1 MQQDWILDVLVDLR
15 NFARANGLPAVAEKL
30 TETTDLAMIEIASVE
45 KRARSQH
52 GNSDGTIGLHSGGTG
67 NSRRA

>member
-1 MQQDWILDVLVDLR
+1 MQHDWILDVLVDLK

-30 TETTDLAMIEIASVE
+30 TETTDLAMIEIASTE

-52 GNSDGTIGLHSGGTG
+52 GSDNTLGLHIGGSG

>member
-1 MQQDWILDVLVDLR
+1 MQHDWILDVLVDLK
-15 NFARANGLPAVAEKL
+15 NFARANGLPAVADKL
-30 TETTDLAMIEIASVE
+30 TETTDLAMIEIASAE

-52 GNSDGTIGLHSGGTG
+52 GSDSTFGIHLGGSG

>member
-1 MQQDWILDVLVDLR
+1 MQHDWILDVLVDLR
-15 NFARANGLPAVAEKL
+15 NFARSNGLPAVAEKL
-30 TETTDLAMIEIASVE
+30 TEATDLAMIEIASVE

-52 GNSDGTIGLHSGGTG
+52 GSDGTFGTHSGRTG

>member
-1 MQQDWILDVLVDLR
+1 MQHDWILDVLVDLK

-30 TETTDLAMIEIASVE
+30 TETTDLAMIEIASAE

-52 GNSDGTIGLHSGGTG
+52 GSDGTFGTHIGGAR